1 MTGSYSSSVRAVA
14 QDVEALPET
23 TWIVPG
29 RRGTELRFDDNEIAL
44 RTRRQTRWIAWD
56 DVRWFRDGE
65 YFHLSRR
72 LRKDGWA
79 LAIAL
84 KDGTVVIPDATRNP
98 RQASQETLTA
108 VRQAARHHAIPAVLT
123 GRPVS
128 GKPSPAD
135 KPGLYPDPGGEPGL
149 REWTGTEW
157 LPSLLVDPATS
168 GPHREQ
174 GQASIWSPL
183 SRDEQQRQWDT
194 AIAVVPRWYR
204 VVLNVLRFAVGLALW
219 WIYPPIIVIERA
231 VQHGYWLGLSTVAA
245 VPLYAATFVWVC
257 GWGALILAPVRN
269 RRATRKVARAARA
282 ASAQAA
288 AEATTA

>member
-29 RRGTELRFDDNEIAL
+29 RRGTQLRFDDNEIAL

-108 VRQAARHHAIPAVLT
+108 VRQAASHHAIPAVLT

-128 GKPSPAD
+128 DRPSPAGR
-135 KPGLYPDPGGEPGL
+135 PGSPPG
-149 REWTGTEW
+149 
-157 LPSLLVDPATS
+157 S
-168 GPHREQ
+168 G
-174 GQASIWSPL
+174 
-183 SRDEQQRQWDT
+183 
-194 AIAVVPRWYR
+194 
-204 VVLNVLRFAVGLALW
+204 
-219 WIYPPIIVIERA
+219 
-231 VQHGYWLGLSTVAA
+231 
-245 VPLYAATFVWVC
+245 
-257 GWGALILAPVRN
+257 
-269 RRATRKVARAARA
+269 
-282 ASAQAA
+282 
-288 AEATTA
+288 